1 MKAELEEL
9 RAKSCSLYASCSNP
23 PIPPFSKGGT
33 GGFLLIVLSS
43 MLYALCLVGCG
54 YTLQNRTAL
63 PFDSIQIEGIENKT
77 IEPKLQDRLYS
88 ALTEEF
94 LKHGISVQS
103 NADYKLSGTINLY
116 ELSVLSTRRD
126 IASARGD
133 IAMEYEVVIRGDF
146 RLVGPSG
153 DAKDFKNIGSP
164 FIVSFPVFGMLEDV
178 LAFKELAS
186 ERAIRDIAMEIVAA
200 LIYPMKKGDS
210 NRKD

>member
-33 GGFLLIVLSS
+33 GGFLLIAISS

-77 IEPKLQDRLYS
+77 TEPKLQDRLCR

-94 LKHGISVQS
+94 LKHGIRVQS
-103 NADYKLSGTINLY
+103 SADYRLSGTIKLY
-116 ELSVLSTRRD
+116 ELYVLSARRN
-126 IASARGD
+126 

-146 RLVGPSG
+146 RLVRPSG
-153 DAKDFKNIGSP
+153 DAKDFKDIGSP

-178 LAFKELAS
+178 LALKELAS
-186 ERAIRDIAMEIVAA
+186 ERAIRDMAMEIVAA
-200 LIYPMKKGDS
+200 LIYPMGKEGS